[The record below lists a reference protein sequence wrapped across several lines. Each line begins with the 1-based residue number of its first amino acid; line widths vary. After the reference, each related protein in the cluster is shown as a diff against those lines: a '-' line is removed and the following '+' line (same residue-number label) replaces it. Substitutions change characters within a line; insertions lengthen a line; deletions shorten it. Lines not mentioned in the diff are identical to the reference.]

1 MTPSLKALLVGA
13 CFVALAGSA
22 NAAELV
28 VNGGFN
34 NGATVSAPGG
44 GFQTVGTG
52 SSAITGWNIIG
63 GDLDWIKGYWQSADG
78 DGFSVDMNGD
88 SPGAIAQTINTV
100 AGQAYTLTFAMSGNP
115 DNFQGQTRVAI
126 IGANGSSIGS
136 ANYSLSAGNS
146 LGNML
151 WESRSFSFVADSATT
166 QISFT
171 SGNVGDNC
179 CWGAA
184 IDNVSVT
191 GAVPEP
197 ATWAMMMSGLFGMGL
212 ALRGRRKASAAAA
225 TA

>member
-1 MTPSLKALLVGA
+1 MNLSLKALLAGCCA
-13 CFVALAGSA
+13 LALAGSA
-22 NAAELV
+22 NAAELI

-52 SSAITGWNIIG
+52 SSAITGWSILS
-63 GDLDWIKGYWQSADG
+63 GDVDWIKGYWQSSDG
-78 DGFSVDMNGD
+78 DGFSIDMNGNN
-88 SPGAIAQTINTV
+88 PGAIAQTINTV
-100 AGQAYTLTFAMSGNP
+100 VGASYTLTFDMSGNP
-115 DNFQGQTRVAI
+115 DNYRGDTRIAV
-126 IGANGSSIGS
+126 IGANDSIIGS
-136 ANYSLSAGNS
+136 ANYSLTGGNS
-146 LGNML
+146 AANMM
-151 WESRSFSFVADSATT
+151 WEARSFSFVADSATT

-171 SGNVGDNC
+171 SGNGGDNC
-179 CWGAA
+179 CFGAA

-212 ALRGRRKASAAAA
+212 ALRGRRTASAAA